1 MNVISV
7 KGGKVHAAN
16 GETARPACAG
26 TGYLRGT
33 YKATDKAVTCTRCA
47 KATAE
52 AAPVTDDAPQATETA
67 PVEVQPAETGTAPD
81 ATDAPKAEAP
91 KAERDLATFDATGV
105 SERECPCCHE
115 VKPVKKFVTKNGTT
129 RRYNECRTCRD
140 ENAKARKPAR
150 TFDAEGVTEH
160 KCEGA
165 CGEVKAVTK
174 FPTVSGHGPSK
185 RGVECRTCR
194 DARIKAAK
202 ASKGQAKAA

>member
-7 KGGKVHAAN
+7 KGGKVHKAD

-67 PVEVQPAETGTAPD
+67 PDT
-81 ATDAPKAEAP
+81 TDAPKAEAP

-105 SERECPCCHE
+105 TERECPCCHE

-160 KCEGA
+160 QCAGA

-194 DARIKAAK
+194 DARIKAARE
-202 ASKGQAKAA
+202 QAKAA